1 MTNSDPQPTLQ
12 SAYAAAWAA
21 ALAQVLGACIGAAV
35 DAELLAPEHADTQV
49 AAGGFWLRW
58 RVRGAWQGEQAMAL
72 SAADAVVLAQLAA
85 HQPADRQ
92 AELNAGH
99 AEKLAQWAQE
109 LAAAARAQL
118 SALGAVEFEFAGT
131 QALAAHAAS
140 FACRCAGEGL
150 PPLSLAVALDAALA
164 EALRG
169 PATPAAAAPPPAP
182 EAPPPAAEPL
192 EAPPAAA
199 AAPAPAADAEP
210 APAPPEELAAPLA
223 ASAAN
228 PIDAE
233 LEPDFGAPRRAPE
246 GNLDLLLDV
255 PLDVS
260 LRFGG
265 RQMVLKDILEL
276 GPGAVIELD
285 RGVQDPVELLVAG
298 RVVAHGEVVILD
310 GNYGLRVTEIA
321 SPRHRLS
328 TFGSPFL
335 K

>member
-12 SAYAAAWAA
+12 AAYAAAWAA
-21 ALAQVLGACIGAAV
+21 ALAQVLAACSGAAV
-35 DAELLAPEHADTQV
+35 DAELLAPEHADAQA

-150 PPLSLAVALDAALA
+150 PPLSLAVALDASLA

-169 PATPAAAAPPPAP
+169 PAAPPAAAPLAAPP
-182 EAPPPAAEPL
+182 
-192 EAPPAAA
+192 AA

-210 APAPPEELAAPLA
+210 ALAPPGEPKAPPAAGT
-223 ASAAN
+223 AN

-233 LEPDFGAPRRAPE
+233 LEPDFSAPRRAPE